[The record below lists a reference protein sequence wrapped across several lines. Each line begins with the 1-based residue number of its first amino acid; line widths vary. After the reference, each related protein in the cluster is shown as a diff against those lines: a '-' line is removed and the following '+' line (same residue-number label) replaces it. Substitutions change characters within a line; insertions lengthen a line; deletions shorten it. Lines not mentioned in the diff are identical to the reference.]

1 MTIVDDFYRRSQPEN
16 EGKELM
22 NGIADLEPATKQSL
36 DRVAAN
42 RLRDALVS
50 GRIAAGARL
59 TEISL
64 AEQFGLSRGTIRA
77 ALQRLVSEGLIVQ
90 RPYTG
95 WEVTTLTP
103 HDVWEL
109 GTLRA
114 SLEGLAGRLVAER
127 IDDGARSALTNAIRA
142 MEDAA
147 RDENEDF
154 LAADLAFHRTVVGLS
169 GNNRLAQH
177 YDLITNQLR
186 LYIASSNHLVGIEG
200 GIIARHHELIQPI
213 LKGDGDA
220 AEQAFRS
227 FFQRSNRELADFLAP
242 TQREPEK
249 TGPVSKA

>member
-1 MTIVDDFYRRSQPEN
+1 
-16 EGKELM
+16 M

-77 ALQRLVSEGLIVQ
+77 ALQRLVTEGLIVQ

-95 WEVTTLTP
+95 WEVTTLSP
-103 HDVWEL
+103 HDIWEL

-114 SLEGLAGRLVAER
+114 SLEGLAGRLAAER
-127 IDDGARSALTNAIRA
+127 IDDGARSALMNAIRA

-147 RDENEDF
+147 RDENAD
-154 LAADLAFHRTVVGLS
+154 LLSADLAFHRTIVSLS
-169 GNNRLAQH
+169 GNNRLAHH

-200 GIIARHHELIQPI
+200 GIIARHHELIEPI

-220 AEQAFRS
+220 AEQAFRD
-227 FFQRSNRELADFLAP
+227 FFHRSNRELAEFLAA
-242 TQREPEK
+242 
-249 TGPVSKA
+249 G

>member
-1 MTIVDDFYRRSQPEN
+1 
-16 EGKELM
+16 M

-36 DRVAAN
+36 DRVASD

-50 GRIAAGARL
+50 GRVAAGVRL

-95 WEVTTLTP
+95 WEVTTLSP

-114 SLEGLAGRLVAER
+114 SLEGLAGRLAAER
-127 IDDGARSALTNAIRA
+127 IDDGARSTLMSAIRA
-142 MEDAA
+142 MEEAA
-147 RDENEDF
+147 RDENED
-154 LAADLAFHRTVVGLS
+154 LLSADLGFHRTIVTLS
-169 GNNRLAQH
+169 GNSRLAHH

-200 GIIARHHELIQPI
+200 GIIARHYELIEPI
-213 LKGDGDA
+213 LRGDGDG
-220 AEQAFRS
+220 AEQAFRD

-242 TQREPEK
+242 ADRESGEA
-249 TGPVSKA
+249 GPVSKA

>member
-1 MTIVDDFYRRSQPEN
+1 
-16 EGKELM
+16 M

-36 DRVAAN
+36 DRVASD

-50 GRIAAGARL
+50 GRVAAGARL
-59 TEISL
+59 TEITL

-95 WEVTTLTP
+95 WEVTTLSP

-114 SLEGLAGRLVAER
+114 SLESLAGRLAAER
-127 IDDGARSALTNAIRA
+127 IDDGARSALTSAIRA
-142 MEDAA
+142 MEEAA
-147 RDENEDF
+147 RDENED
-154 LAADLAFHRTVVGLS
+154 LLSADLGFHRTIVTLS
-169 GNNRLAQH
+169 GNSRLAHH

-200 GIIARHHELIQPI
+200 GIIARHYELIEPI
-213 LKGDGDA
+213 LRGDGDG
-220 AEQAFRS
+220 AEQAFRD

-242 TQREPEK
+242 AERESGEA
-249 TGPVSKA
+249 GPVSKA

>member
-1 MTIVDDFYRRSQPEN
+1 MS
-16 EGKELM
+16 
-22 NGIADLEPATKQSL
+22 GIADLEPATKQSL

-95 WEVTTLTP
+95 WEVTTLSP

-114 SLEGLAGRLVAER
+114 SLEGLAGRLAAER
-127 IDDGARSALTNAIRA
+127 IDDAGRTALMNVFRA

-147 RDENEDF
+147 RDENQSL
-154 LAADLAFHRTVVGLS
+154 LAADLALHRMIVSLS
-169 GNNRLAQH
+169 GNERLAHH

-186 LYIASSNHLVGIEG
+186 LYIASSNRLVGIEG
-200 GIIARHHELIQPI
+200 GIVARHYELIEPI

-220 AEQAFRS
+220 AEQAFRD
-227 FFQRSNRELADFLAP
+227 FFHRSNSELAEFLAVGE
-242 TQREPEK
+242 REPVEAAP
-249 TGPVSKA
+249 TSKN

>member
-1 MTIVDDFYRRSQPEN
+1 
-16 EGKELM
+16 M
-22 NGIADLEPATKQSL
+22 NGIADLEPATKESL

-77 ALQRLVSEGLIVQ
+77 ALQRLTSEGLIVQ
-90 RPYTG
+90 RPYAG
-95 WEVTTLTP
+95 WEVTTLSP

-114 SLEGLAGRLVAER
+114 SLESLAGRLTAER
-127 IDDGARSALTNAIRA
+127 IGDSARSALMNAFRA
-142 MEDAA
+142 MENAA
-147 RDENEDF
+147 RDDSEGL
-154 LAADLAFHRTVVGLS
+154 LAADLEFHRTIVSLS
-169 GNNRLAQH
+169 GNNRLVHH

-200 GIIARHHELIQPI
+200 GIIDRHYELIAPI
-213 LKGDGDA
+213 LAGDGDA
-220 AEQAFRS
+220 AEQAFQR
-227 FFQRSNRELADFLAP
+227 FFRRANRELAEFLAVGERDVEE
-242 TQREPEK
+242 TR
-249 TGPVSKA
+249 PVSKA